1 MELVPM
7 VIKRDPHGERAYD
20 IYSRLL
26 EERIIFIGGPITD
39 ETANIVIAELLYL
52 ENENSDKDISIYV
65 NSPGGYV
72 HSTLAIYDTM
82 KYIRPDIQTVCVG
95 MAASG
100 AAIILAGG
108 KHGKRFA
115 LPNSKIMI
123 HQPMTEISG
132 QATDI
137 KIHANEILK
146 LKRRLNEILARE
158 TKQPISQVEKDTDR
172 DFFMTSAESKKYGI
186 IDAVIEAR
194 KTKLTAAA
202 KMVPS
207 TARRILEPE
216 NTIK

>member
-1 MELVPM
+1 M
-7 VIKRDPHGERAYD
+7 VIKRDSRGERSYD

-26 EERIIFIGGPITD
+26 EERIIFIGGGITD
-39 ETANIVIAELLYL
+39 DTANILIAQLLHL
-52 ENENSDKDISIYV
+52 ENENSDKDISIYI

-82 KYIRPDIQTVCVG
+82 KYVKPDISTVCVG

-108 KHGKRFA
+108 KRGKRFA
-115 LPNSKIMI
+115 LPNSKVMI

-146 LKRRLNEILARE
+146 LKKRLNEIMAKE
-158 TKQPISQVEKDTDR
+158 TKKTFSRIETDMER
-172 DFFMTSAESKKYGI
+172 DFFMSSSEAKKYGI
-186 IDAVIEAR
+186 IDTVIEAR
-194 KTKLTAAA
+194 KTKLTAVPRMIKSA
-202 KMVPS
+202 KKEASVKA
-207 TARRILEPE
+207 TR
-216 NTIK
+216 

>member
-1 MELVPM
+1 MELIPM

-52 ENENSDKDISIYV
+52 ENESMEKDISIYV

-82 KYIRPDIQTVCVG
+82 RYVRPEIQTVCVG

-108 KHGKRFA
+108 KRGKRFA
-115 LPNSKIMI
+115 LPNAKIMI
-123 HQPMTEISG
+123 LQPMTEISG

-137 KIHANEILK
+137 KIHANEVLN
-146 LKRRLNEILARE
+146 LKRRLNELLAKE
-158 TKQPISQVEKDTDR
+158 
-172 DFFMTSAESKKYGI
+172 
-186 IDAVIEAR
+186 
-194 KTKLTAAA
+194 
-202 KMVPS
+202 
-207 TARRILEPE
+207 
-216 NTIK
+216 

>member
-1 MELVPM
+1 M

-52 ENENSDKDISIYV
+52 ENESMEKDISIYL
-65 NSPGGYV
+65 NSPGGYA

-82 KYIRPDIQTVCVG
+82 KYVRPDIQTVCVG

-108 KHGKRFA
+108 SKGKRFA
-115 LPNSKIMI
+115 LPNAKIMI

-137 KIHANEILK
+137 KIHADEVLK
-146 LKRRLNEILARE
+146 LKRKLNEILAKE
-158 TKQPISQVEKDTDR
+158 TKQPISKIEKDTDR
-172 DFFMTSAESKKYGI
+172 DFFMTSSEAKKYGI
-186 IDAVIEAR
+186 IDGAIEAKRARLGLGAKTLPTIVR
-194 KTKLTAAA
+194 K
-202 KMVPS
+202 S
-207 TARRILEPE
+207 LEPE
-216 NTIK
+216 KVTR

>member
-1 MELVPM
+1 M
-7 VIKRDPHGERAYD
+7 VIKSDPRGERAYD

-52 ENENSDKDISIYV
+52 ENENMEKDISIYI

-82 KYIRPDIQTVCVG
+82 KYVQPDISTVCVG
-95 MAASG
+95 MSASG
-100 AAIILAGG
+100 AAVILAGG
-108 KHGKRFA
+108 KKGKRLA

-137 KIHANEILK
+137 KIHADEILK
-146 LKRRLNEILARE
+146 LKRKLNEILAKE
-158 TKQPISQVEKDTDR
+158 AKQSITQVERDTER
-172 DFFMTSAESKKYGI
+172 DFFMSALEAKKYGI
-186 IDAVIEAR
+186 IDSVVEAKKASFLR
-194 KTKLTAAA
+194 QPAGNRFSLRQKA
-202 KMVPS
+202 KKIV
-207 TARRILEPE
+207 R
-216 NTIK
+216 

>member
-7 VIKRDPHGERAYD
+7 VIKKDPQGERAYD

-26 EERIIFIGGPITD
+26 EERIIFISGTITD
-39 ETANIVIAELLYL
+39 EVANIVIAELLYL
-52 ENENSDKDISIYV
+52 ENEGMDRDISIYI

-82 KYIRPDIQTVCVG
+82 KFVRSDISTVCVG

-100 AAIILAGG
+100 AAVILAGG
-108 KHGKRFA
+108 KSGKRFA

-146 LKRRLNEILARE
+146 MKRRLSEILAKE
-158 TKQPISQVEKDTDR
+158 TNQAISQVEKDTER
-172 DFFMTSAESKKYGI
+172 DFFMTSLEAKKYGI
-186 IDAVIEAR
+186 IDDVIEV
-194 KTKLTAAA
+194 KKEKVLPTVGK
-202 KMVPS
+202 
-207 TARRILEPE
+207 
-216 NTIK
+216 

>member
-1 MELVPM
+1 MELIPM

-52 ENENSDKDISIYV
+52 ENESMEKDISIYV

-82 KYIRPDIQTVCVG
+82 RYVRPEIQTVCVG

-108 KHGKRFA
+108 KRGKRFA
-115 LPNSKIMI
+115 LPNAKIMI

-137 KIHANEILK
+137 KIHADEVLN
-146 LKRRLNEILARE
+146 LKRRLNEILAKE
-158 TKQPISQVEKDTDR
+158 TKQPISKVEKDTDR
-172 DFFMTSAESKKYGI
+172 DFFMTSAESRKYGI

-194 KTKLTAAA
+194 KTKLTETQ
-202 KMVPS
+202 KITPS
-207 TARRILEPE
+207 PVNKVLEPE
-216 NTIK
+216 KIIK

>member
-1 MELVPM
+1 M
-7 VIKRDPHGERAYD
+7 VIKSDPRGERAYD

-52 ENENSDKDISIYV
+52 ENENMEKDISIYI

-82 KYIRPDIQTVCVG
+82 KYVQPDISTVCVG

-108 KHGKRFA
+108 KKGKRLA

-137 KIHANEILK
+137 KIHADEILK
-146 LKRRLNEILARE
+146 LKRKLNEILAKE
-158 TKQPISQVEKDTDR
+158 AKQSITQVERDTER
-172 DFFMTSAESKKYGI
+172 DFFMSALEAKKYGI
-186 IDAVIEAR
+186 IDSVVEAK
-194 KTKLTAAA
+194 KTGFL
-202 KMVPS
+202 
-207 TARRILEPE
+207 RHPE
-216 NTIK
+216 KSHFSLRQKAEKVLR

>member
-1 MELVPM
+1 MDLIPM
-7 VIKRDPHGERAYD
+7 VIKRDSRGERSYD

-26 EERIIFIGGPITD
+26 EERIIFIGGGITD
-39 ETANIVIAELLYL
+39 DTANILIAQLLHL
-52 ENENSDKDISIYV
+52 ENENSEKDISIYI

-82 KYIRPDIQTVCVG
+82 KYVKPDISTVCVG

-108 KHGKRFA
+108 KRGKRFS

-146 LKRRLNEILARE
+146 LKKRLNEIMAKE
-158 TKQPISQVEKDTDR
+158 TKKTFAQIEKDMER
-172 DFFMTSAESKKYGI
+172 DFFMDSIEAKKYGI
-186 IDAVIEAR
+186 IDSVIEAR
-194 KTKLTAAA
+194 KTKIATAP
-202 KMVPS
+202 KGIYS
-207 TARRILEPE
+207 TKKESTVKATR
-216 NTIK
+216 

>member
-1 MELVPM
+1 MELIPM
-7 VIKRDPHGERAYD
+7 VIKSDPRGERAYD

-52 ENENSDKDISIYV
+52 ENENMEKDISIYI

-82 KYIRPDIQTVCVG
+82 KYVQPDISTVCVG

-108 KHGKRFA
+108 KKGKRLA

-137 KIHANEILK
+137 KIHADEILK
-146 LKRRLNEILARE
+146 LKRKLNEILAKE
-158 TKQPISQVEKDTDR
+158 AKQSITQVERDTER
-172 DFFMTSAESKKYGI
+172 DFFMSALEAKKYGI
-186 IDAVIEAR
+186 IDSVVEAK
-194 KTKLTAAA
+194 KTGFL
-202 KMVPS
+202 
-207 TARRILEPE
+207 RHPE
-216 NTIK
+216 KSHFSLRQKAEKVLR

>member
-7 VIKRDPHGERAYD
+7 VIKKDPQGERAYD

-26 EERIIFIGGPITD
+26 EERIIFIGGEITD
-39 ETANIVIAELLYL
+39 EVANIVIAELLYL
-52 ENENSDKDISIYV
+52 ENEGMDKDISLYI

-82 KYIRPDIQTVCVG
+82 KFVRSDISTVCVG

-100 AAIILAGG
+100 AAVILAGG
-108 KHGKRFA
+108 KSGKRFA

-137 KIHANEILK
+137 KIHANEILRM
-146 LKRRLNEILARE
+146 KRRINEILAEE
-158 TKQPISQVEKDTDR
+158 TSQAISQVENDTER
-172 DFFMTSAESKKYGI
+172 DFFMTSLEAKKYGI
-186 IDAVIEAR
+186 IDDVIEA
-194 KTKLTAAA
+194 KKEKVLS
-202 KMVPS
+202 KIS
-207 TARRILEPE
+207 
-216 NTIK
+216 K

>member
-1 MELVPM
+1 M
-7 VIKRDPHGERAYD
+7 VIKSDPRGERAYD

-52 ENENSDKDISIYV
+52 ENENMEKDISIYI

-82 KYIRPDIQTVCVG
+82 KYVQPDISTVCVG

-100 AAIILAGG
+100 AAVILAGG
-108 KHGKRFA
+108 KKGKRLA

-137 KIHANEILK
+137 KIHADEILK
-146 LKRRLNEILARE
+146 LKRKLNEILAKE
-158 TKQPISQVEKDTDR
+158 AKQSITQVERDTER
-172 DFFMTSAESKKYGI
+172 DFFMSALEAKKYGI
-186 IDAVIEAR
+186 IDSVVEAK
-194 KTKLTAAA
+194 KTGFL
-202 KMVPS
+202 
-207 TARRILEPE
+207 RHPE
-216 NTIK
+216 KSRFSLRQKAEKIVR

>member
-1 MELVPM
+1 M
-7 VIKRDPHGERAYD
+7 VIKKGPQGERAYD

-52 ENENSDKDISIYV
+52 ENENMEKDINIYI

-72 HSTLAIYDTM
+72 HSTLAIFDTM
-82 KYIRPDIQTVCVG
+82 KYVQPDISTVCVG

-100 AAIILAGG
+100 AAVILAGG
-108 KHGKRFA
+108 KRGKRSA

-146 LKRRLNEILARE
+146 LKRKLNEILAKEARRSI
-158 TKQPISQVEKDTDR
+158 TKVEEDTER
-172 DFFMTSAESKKYGI
+172 DFFMSASEAKEYGI
-186 IDAVIEAR
+186 IDSVVEAKKR
-194 KTKLTAAA
+194 NLSLSSKQVPTVQKPEKEPA
-202 KMVPS
+202 KI
-207 TARRILEPE
+207 TR
-216 NTIK
+216 